1 MSLDRPDV
9 KVRFDPEYHRALK
22 RIADAK
28 GVTMGEWIED
38 LAVTK
43 IREASLISESAADDY
58 AAVADPLSVEGCTQH
73 PSGRRGGIHGI
84 EASPTF
90 GSAAGEGERR
100 GADQQLVHAVI
111 PGSKSSAIVAS
122 GWPDTS

>member
-28 GVTMGEWIED
+28 GITMGEWLED

-43 IREASLISESAADDY
+43 IRELVHEASVIAESAPELGISGNHRAQ
-58 AAVADPLSVEGCTQH
+58 PGI
-73 PSGRRGGIHGI
+73 SGRVPER
-84 EASPTF
+84 
-90 GSAAGEGERR
+90 EGKR
-100 GADQQLVHAVI
+100 
-111 PGSKSSAIVAS
+111 
-122 GWPDTS
+122 

>member
-28 GVTMGEWIED
+28 AITMGEWLED

-43 IREASLISESAADDY
+43 IRELVHEASLIAESA
-58 AAVADPLSVEGCTQH
+58 PELGITGNRREKPGM
-73 PSGRRGGIHGI
+73 SGRG
-84 EASPTF
+84 
-90 GSAAGEGERR
+90 GEGEGTR
-100 GADQQLVHAVI
+100 
-111 PGSKSSAIVAS
+111 
-122 GWPDTS
+122 